1 MANVVQTQ
9 ILIDGPVNT
18 VFKMTGQLDTVT
30 VSPALESY
38 TVKLNPATFT
48 TSYKR
53 PVTWRLDHVDY
64 SISDGIEAQLF
75 WDATTPVVI
84 MPLSG
89 RGRMSFWNFGG
100 LQNNAT
106 NPGFTGG
113 IALSVSLLP
122 SATVVAGTP
131 FVYSVIL
138 ELVKQ
143 ANTGQNYPG
152 SLS

>member
-1 MANVVQTQ
+1 MANAVQTQ
-9 ILIDGPVNT
+9 ILEDGPVNT
-18 VFKMTGQLDTVT
+18 VFKMTGQLDT
-30 VSPALESY
+30 SDEAY
-38 TVKLNPATFT
+38 NVKLNPATFT
-48 TSYKR
+48 TAYKR
-53 PVTWRLDHVDY
+53 PVTWRIDHIDY
-64 SISDGIEAQLF
+64 SVSDGIEIQLS
-75 WDATTPVVI
+75 WDATTPVI
-84 MPLSG
+84 ILPLSG

-113 IALSVSLLP
+113 IALAAISLP
-122 SATVVAGTP
+122 GATYTAGKP

>member
-1 MANVVQTQ
+1 MANAVQTQ
-9 ILIDGPVNT
+9 ILEDGPVNT
-18 VFKMTGQLDTVT
+18 VVKLTGQLDT
-30 VSPALESY
+30 SDEAENE
-38 TVKLNPATFT
+38 KLNPTTFT

-53 PVTWRLDHVDY
+53 PQTWRIDHIDY
-64 SISDGIEAQLF
+64 SISDGIEIQLF
-75 WDATTPVVI
+75 WQATTPVVI
-84 MPLSG
+84 IPIAG

-100 LQNNAT
+100 LLNNALLAA
-106 NPGFTGG
+106 GFTGG
-113 IALSVSLLP
+113 IGL
-122 SATVVAGTP
+122 SATGLPGTTYTAGKP

>member
-1 MANVVQTQ
+1 MANTFTTQ
-9 ILIDGPVNT
+9 IIEDGPVNT
-18 VFKMTGQLDTVT
+18 VFKMTGVMDTT
-30 VSPALESY
+30 PGEAY
-38 TVKLNPATFT
+38 TVKINPATFT

-53 PVTWRLDHVDY
+53 PVTWRIDHIDY
-64 SISDGIEAQLF
+64 SISDGIEVQLF
-75 WDATTPVVI
+75 WDATTPALI
-84 MPLSG
+84 LPLSG

-106 NPGFTGG
+106 APGFTGG
-113 IALSVSLLP
+113 IADQVVLVGG
-122 SATVVAGTP
+122 ATFVTNAP
-131 FVYSVIL
+131 YVYSIVL